1 MSEERPVVFDVAGDQ
16 CLGIVHLPDEPA
28 GLGVV
33 IIVGG
38 PQYRAGSHR
47 QFVQTARYLAAQ
59 GFPVFRFDYRGM
71 GDSEGDTRGFDEIA
85 DDIGSALQIFAQAAK
100 LEKFALFGLCDGAS
114 AAMIYASEDPRIVG
128 LALLNPWVHSKEREA
143 AVRLKTYYGARFLNP
158 DFWKKVVSRQVAWR
172 QSIGE
177 FGSRLILATR
187 SLIQPA
193 TSEAPAL
200 DFVARM
206 QRSWTA
212 FQGPTLAVLSGD
224 DLVAEEFALLCRK
237 DSAWLRLRS
246 RKTTAVVRFSEA
258 DHTFSRA
265 EHALQLDACVSE
277 WLQGLI
283 DISSMQIR
291 TLPRRGLL
299 QRLFLFS

>member
-33 IIVGG
+33 IIVVG

-128 LALLNPWVHSKEREA
+128 LALLNPWVHSAEREA
-143 AVRLKTYYGARFLNP
+143 AVRLKNYYVARLFNP
-158 DFWKKVVSRQVAWR
+158 DFWKKVVSRQVDWKHSL
-172 QSIGE
+172 QD
-177 FGSRLILATR
+177 FGLRLCLAVK
-187 SLIQPA
+187 SLVFPTKTDYQDK
-193 TSEAPAL
+193 
-200 DFVARM
+200 DFVTRM
-206 QRSWTA
+206 LMSGGA
-212 FQGPTLAVLSGD
+212 FGGATFLALSGN
-224 DLVAEEFALLCRK
+224 DLVADEFDLLCRTDK
-237 DSAWLRLRS
+237 DWTRLRN
-246 RKTTAVVRFSEA
+246 RATTAVVRFDES
-258 DHTFSRA
+258 DHTFSSSEDAR
-265 EHALQLDACVSE
+265 QLELRVYGWLE
-277 WLQGLI
+277 WLIEPAAAG
-283 DISSMQIR
+283 SNAPS
-291 TLPRRGLL
+291 
-299 QRLFLFS
+299 